1 MTVAPVTV
9 ETVGGRDVRD
19 AVEFSHRAYR
29 VAPRPAARL
38 AGPPEALRPFGT
50 GTGTGTGVRLRADE
64 WPVTA
69 VRP

>member
-9 ETVGGRDVRD
+9 ETVWGRDVRD
-19 AVEFSHRAYR
+19 AVQFSHRAYR

-38 AGPPEALRPFGT
+38 AGPPKALRPFGT
-50 GTGTGTGVRLRADE
+50 GAGTGVRLRADE